1 MIPKFL
7 TRVNGHGMA
16 MLLLPVILIKTLAVL
31 FGISSPGQA
40 EASSSQN
47 GVSPA
52 HHQQS
57 NQHSWTEQQLAA
69 GARVEYLKQL
79 DFGNDPLLHALED
92 NAIAPVLDLPG
103 IQLDLQ
109 MIISFQS
116 GSVALIS
123 SKQYR
128 EGDRIETSPWEVIL
142 IDGDGR
148 SVTLRHEDT
157 LKEWVLTV
165 KQNH

>member
-7 TRVNGHGMA
+7 TRINCHGLA
-16 MLLLPVILIKTLAVL
+16 MLLLPVILIKTLAVM

-40 EASSSQN
+40 VASSSQT
-47 GVSPA
+47 GVSSP

-57 NQHSWTEQQLAA
+57 LPHSWTEQQLAA

-92 NAIAPVLDLPG
+92 GAIAPIPDLPG

-109 MIISFQS
+109 MIMSFQS

-123 SKQYR
+123 GKQYH

-157 LKEWVLTV
+157 LKEWILPV

>member
-1 MIPKFL
+1 MIPNFI
-7 TRVNGHGMA
+7 TRINCHGMA
-16 MLLLPVILIKTLAVL
+16 MLLLPVILIKTLAVM

-40 EASSSQN
+40 EASSSQT
-47 GVSPA
+47 GVSLP

-57 NQHSWTEQQLAA
+57 LQHSWTEQQLAA
-69 GARVEYLKQL
+69 GAHVEYLKQL
-79 DFGNDPLLHALED
+79 GFGNDPLLHALED
-92 NAIAPVLDLPG
+92 VAIAQIPDLPG

-109 MIISFQS
+109 MIMSFQS

-123 SKQYR
+123 GKQYH

-165 KQNH
+165 KLNH